1 MPTNIPRH
9 EHPNPQFMRQ
19 NWMNLNGTWQFE
31 MDFSQSGEE
40 KQLYKK
46 ELKDEITVPFC
57 PESDLSGIGYKDF
70 IPAVWYK
77 KVIHLTEEWTKNKIL
92 LHFGA
97 VDYETKV
104 WVNDLYIGAHSGGY
118 SSFNFDISDALTT
131 GDNSIVVYAKDDLRT
146 QNQPTGKQS
155 QKYYSHGCMYTRTTG
170 IWQTVWLESVP
181 HTYISDTKYYTNK
194 EEGTVTIKGTVT
206 GDVSNKLI
214 KCQASYNGEPMGSS
228 IVALDA
234 NTFNVRINLSE
245 IHLWEV
251 GNGRLYDL
259 KLSLLEND
267 VNIDVVDSYFGLRNL
282 KIAGQK
288 VLINN
293 QPIFQRLILDQGF
306 YPDGIYTAP
315 TDEALKADIQ
325 LSLDMGFNGARL
337 HEKVFEKRFLY
348 HADQMGYLVWG
359 EYPNWGLELNEG
371 ALNIAL
377 HEWLEVVERDFN
389 HPSII
394 GWCPLNETKKDQ
406 TNSVVE
412 NIYRITK
419 MLDTTRPVIDTSG
432 YVHVATDI
440 YDVHNYD
447 QDPVSFKSTYD
458 VLKDGEVPNDFNRD
472 PYLQYDG
479 KIPYF
484 VSEYGGIKWH
494 VDSKD
499 KYTYLIED
507 GTEWGY
513 GNTPKTEEEFIRRYK
528 GLTDAL
534 LDNPH
539 MFAFCY
545 TQLCDVEQEVN
556 GLYTYDRQPK
566 FDPEI
571 IKAINTRKAA
581 IEE

>member
-1 MPTNIPRH
+1 MITNIPRH

-19 NWMNLNGTWQFE
+19 NWMNLNGEWQFE
-31 MDFSQSGEE
+31 MDFNQSGEE
-40 KQLYKK
+40 KKLYKK
-46 ELKDEITVPFC
+46 DLKDKITVPFC
-57 PESDLSGIGYKDF
+57 PESDLSSIGYKDF

-77 KVIHLTEEWTKNKIL
+77 KVVHLSGQWTKNRVL

-104 WVNDLYIGAHSGGY
+104 WVNDHYIGTHRGGY
-118 SSFNFDISDALTT
+118 SSFHFDISDALTT
-131 GDNSIVVYAKDDLRT
+131 GDNTIVVYAKDDLR
-146 QNQPTGKQS
+146 QYNQPGGKQS

-181 HTYISDTKYYTNK
+181 HTFISSTKYYTNI
-194 EEGTVTIKGTVT
+194 EEGVITLTGTVI
-206 GDVSNKLI
+206 GDVSNKRL
-214 KCQASYNGEPMGSS
+214 KCQASYKGKPMDSA
-228 IVALDA
+228 IVSLDA
-234 NTFNVRINLSE
+234 QTFNTQLKLSE

-251 GNGRLYDL
+251 GKGRLYDL
-259 KLSLLEND
+259 ELILVEND
-267 VNIDVVDSYFGLRNL
+267 KNIDVVNSYFGLRSL
-282 KIAGQK
+282 KLAGQK
-288 VLINN
+288 FLINN
-293 QPIFQRLILDQGF
+293 QSIFQRLILDQGF

-325 LSLDMGFNGARL
+325 YSLDMGFNGARL

-359 EYPNWGLELNEG
+359 EYPNWGLELSED

-377 HEWLEVVERDFN
+377 PEWLEVVERDFN

-394 GWCPLNETKKDQ
+394 GWCPLNETSKEQ

-412 NIYRITK
+412 SIYSITK
-419 MLDTTRPVIDTSG
+419 MMDTTRPVIDTSG

-440 YDVHNYD
+440 YDVHNYE
-447 QDPVSFKSTYD
+447 QDPTIFKATYD
-458 VLKDGEVPNDFNRD
+458 VLKKGEVPNDFNRD
-472 PYLQYDG
+472 PYLPYDC

-513 GNTPKTEEEFIRRYK
+513 GNAPKTEEEFIDRYK

-556 GLYTYDRQPK
+556 GLYTYDRRPK
-566 FDPEI
+566 FDPET
-571 IKAINTRKAA
+571 IKTINSRKAA
-581 IEE
+581 IED